1 MKKMI
6 LMVGGL
12 LIAAASF
19 SQVSLGV
26 QATGNL
32 STAKLEFPDGP
43 DFTKKSV
50 FGPGGGFVAQFAVNE
65 NLALRSGLNFL
76 QHGVKVNS
84 TEVEDGIGEFEIEA
98 KTKLNYLQIP
108 VYALYTKELSVG
120 QLFVGA
126 GPYAN
131 YGISGKSKL
140 TYTLTDENGDKSS
153 DSEETDAFKKDEDG
167 GTSFKRFDMGAG
179 AIAGIR
185 FPNGLFAN
193 IGYQY
198 SFTNSS
204 SDSDEGGKYNNQGL
218 QLSIGFFFR

>member
-1 MKKMI
+1 MKRMI
-6 LMVGGL
+6 LMAGGL

-32 STAKLEFPDGP
+32 SSAKLEFPEGP

-50 FGPGGGFVAQFAVNE
+50 FGPGGGFVVDYAVNE
-65 NLALRSGLNFL
+65 KFALRSGLNFL
-76 QHGVKVNS
+76 QHGVKINS
-84 TEVEDGIGEFEIEA
+84 TEVQDGIGEFQIEA

-108 VYALYTKELSVG
+108 VYALYTNELSVAKI
-120 QLFVGA
+120 FIGA

-140 TYTLTDENGDKSS
+140 TYTLTDENGDKLS
-153 DSEETDAFKKDEDG
+153 DSEETDPFKKDEDG
-167 GTSFKRFDMGAG
+167 GTSFKRFDWGAG
-179 AIAGIR
+179 AIAGVR
-185 FPNGLFAN
+185 FPNGMFAH

-198 SFTNSS
+198 SIANIS
-204 SDSDEGGKYNNQGL
+204 SDGDEGGKYNNQGF
-218 QLSIGFFFR
+218 QLSIGYFFR

>member
-1 MKKMI
+1 MKSII
-6 LMVGGL
+6 LMAGGL

-32 STAKLEFPDGP
+32 SSAKLEFPDGP
-43 DFTKKSV
+43 SFTKKAV
-50 FGPGGGFVAQFAVNE
+50 FGPGGGVVAQFAINE
-65 NLALRSGLNFL
+65 TLALRSGLNFL
-76 QHGVKVNS
+76 QHGVKINS
-84 TEVEDGIGEFEIEA
+84 TQVEDGIGEFEVEA

-108 VYALYTKELSVG
+108 VYALYTKELSIG
-120 QLFVGA
+120 ELFVGA

-140 TYTLTDENGDKSS
+140 TYTFTDDNGDKES

-185 FPNGLFAN
+185 FPNGMFAN

-198 SFTNSS
+198 SFSNSS
-204 SDSDEGGKYNNQGL
+204 SDGDEGGKYNNQGL

>member
-1 MKKMI
+1 MKRMI
-6 LMVGGL
+6 LMAGGL

-43 DFTKKSV
+43 DFTKKAV
-50 FGPGGGFVAQFAVNE
+50 FGPGGGFVEQFAVNE
-65 NLALRSGLNFL
+65 TFALRSGLNFL

-84 TEVEDGIGEFEIEA
+84 KEVEDGIGEFDIEA

-108 VYALYTKELSVG
+108 VYALFTKELSIG
-120 QLFVGA
+120 ELFLGA

-140 TYTLTDENGDKSS
+140 TYTLTDENGDKLS
-153 DSEETDAFKKDEDG
+153 DSEETDPFKKDEDG
-167 GTSFKRFDMGAG
+167 ATSFKRFDWGAG
-179 AIAGIR
+179 AIAGLR
-185 FPNGLFAN
+185 FPNGMFAN

-198 SFTNSS
+198 SIGNIS

-218 QLSIGFFFR
+218 QLTIGFFFR